1 MSQSGA
7 TGISG
12 SPGQVDVTLTIGGL
26 KAAPPPT
33 THPGVAGP
41 PPNLPTTGI
50 PVAAEVDVALLAVV
64 AGALVV
70 RLTSSGTRELLAL
83 LRPAQRDGAS

>member
-7 TGISG
+7 NGVSG
-12 SPGQVDVTLTIGGL
+12 TPGQVDVTLTIGGPN
-26 KAAPPPT
+26 ATPPS
-33 THPGVAGP
+33 THPGVAAP

-50 PVAAEVDVALLAVV
+50 PVAAEVDAALLAVV

-70 RLTSSGTRELLAL
+70 RLTSDGTRELLGL
-83 LRPAQRDGAS
+83 LRRARRGATS